1 MKKLALLIMIM
12 CFALHGKATN
22 YADYVNPLI
31 GTQSTYEFSSGNTYP
46 AIARPWGMNF
56 WTPQT
61 GKMGDGW
68 QYMYTATKIRG
79 FKQTHQPSPWIN
91 DYGQFSIMPV
101 VGEPVFDENKRASW
115 FSHKGE
121 EAKAYY
127 YKVYLAEHDV
137 VTELVPTERAAL
149 FRFTFPENEHSYVVI
164 DAFDKGSYVKS
175 IYLST
180 TMSPGV
186 QIDAKSVETK

>member
-1 MKKLALLIMIM
+1 MLDLEFVMKKLVLLIMIM

-101 VGEPVFDENKRASW
+101 VGEPVFQQLIIRIDGLNLIHEIFPFRTWAYKTH
-115 FSHKGE
+115 FSFQHI
-121 EAKAYY
+121 
-127 YKVYLAEHDV
+127 
-137 VTELVPTERAAL
+137 P
-149 FRFTFPENEHSYVVI
+149 
-164 DAFDKGSYVKS
+164 
-175 IYLST
+175 
-180 TMSPGV
+180 
-186 QIDAKSVETK
+186 

>member
-1 MKKLALLIMIM
+1 MKKLLLAFAFLC
-12 CFALHGKATN
+12 CFTSIKAK
-22 YADYVNPLI
+22 DWVQYVNPLV
-31 GTQSTYEFSSGNTYP
+31 GTQSTFELSTGNTYP

-68 QYMYTATKIRG
+68 QYVYTANKIRG

-101 VGEPVFDENKRASW
+101 TGQPVFDEDKRASW

-121 EAKAYY
+121 VALPHY

-137 VTELVPTERAAL
+137 VSLLLPNVL
-149 FRFTFPENEHSYVVI
+149 CCSVSHFRKMNIP
-164 DAFDKGSYVKS
+164 
-175 IYLST
+175 
-180 TMSPGV
+180 MWW
-186 QIDAKSVETK
+186 

>member
-91 DYGQFSIMPV
+91 DYVNRRQIMQELLSV
-101 VGEPVFDENKRASW
+101 SLLEKVKR
-115 FSHKGE
+115 
-121 EAKAYY
+121 Y
-127 YKVYLAEHDV
+127 
-137 VTELVPTERAAL
+137 T
-149 FRFTFPENEHSYVVI
+149 PEWLL
-164 DAFDKGSYVKS
+164 
-175 IYLST
+175 LS
-180 TMSPGV
+180 
-186 QIDAKSVETK
+186 SVRRRL

>member
-68 QYMYTATKIRG
+68 QYMYTATKSEDLNRPISQARG
-79 FKQTHQPSPWIN
+79 L
-91 DYGQFSIMPV
+91 M
-101 VGEPVFDENKRASW
+101 
-115 FSHKGE
+115 
-121 EAKAYY
+121 
-127 YKVYLAEHDV
+127 
-137 VTELVPTERAAL
+137 
-149 FRFTFPENEHSYVVI
+149 
-164 DAFDKGSYVKS
+164 
-175 IYLST
+175 T
-180 TMSPGV
+180 TVSFLLCRW
-186 QIDAKSVETK
+186 

>member
-101 VGEPVFDENKRASW
+101 VGEPVFDENNVPAG
-115 FSHKGE
+115 FHI
-121 EAKAYY
+121 
-127 YKVYLAEHDV
+127 KVKKQRHIII
-137 VTELVPTERAAL
+137 RCIWQ
-149 FRFTFPENEHSYVVI
+149 N
-164 DAFDKGSYVKS
+164 
-175 IYLST
+175 
-180 TMSPGV
+180 MM
-186 QIDAKSVETK
+186 